1 MNLVICEDYD
11 SASKFVADI
20 IGDSI
25 KLNPNITL
33 GLATGSTPIK
43 VYEYLINKYNDEEI
57 SFENVKTFNLDEY
70 IGLPITHPES
80 YYSFMHRNLFD
91 HINISEENIHIPSN
105 NIKKCDEYNSLL
117 NENKIDLQLLGIGSN
132 GHIGFNEP
140 GTPFDQE
147 TFIVSLTA
155 KTREDNKRFFNNIDE
170 VPTKAITMG
179 IKNILD
185 SKRIIL
191 MATGENKALAVE
203 RLFKGGIDESFPAS
217 SLKKHN
223 DVTIVVDKEAA
234 KYILD

>member
-1 MNLVICEDYD
+1 MNLVICENYD

-20 IGDSI
+20 IGDNI

-43 VYEYLINKYNDEEI
+43 VYENLINKYNNKEL
-57 SFENVKTFNLDEY
+57 SFEGVKSFNLDEY
-70 IGLPITHPES
+70 IGLPITHKES

-91 HINISEENIHIPSN
+91 HININKENIHIPSSDIN
-105 NIKKCDEYNSLL
+105 KCDEYNSLL
-117 NENKIDLQLLGIGSN
+117 KSNTIDLQLLGIGSN

-147 TFIVSLTA
+147 TFIVNLTD
-155 KTREDNKRFFNNIDE
+155 KTRDDNKRFFNNIDE
-170 VPTKAITMG
+170 VPTQAITMG

-185 SKRIIL
+185 SKKIIL
-191 MATGENKALAVE
+191 MATGENKAFAVE
-203 RLFKGGIDESFPAS
+203 RLFKGEIDESFPAS
-217 SLKKHN
+217 SLKGHN
-223 DVTIVVDKEAA
+223 DVTVVVDKKAA

>member
-1 MNLVICEDYD
+1 MNLVICENYD

-20 IGDSI
+20 IGDNI
-25 KLNPNITL
+25 KINPNITL

-43 VYEYLINKYNDEEI
+43 VYENLINKYNDKEI
-57 SFENVKTFNLDEY
+57 NFENVKTFNLDEY
-70 IGLPITHPES
+70 IGLPITHQES

-91 HINISEENIHIPSN
+91 HININKKNTHIPSN
-105 NIKKCDEYNSLL
+105 DINKCDEYNSLL
-117 NENKIDLQLLGIGSN
+117 KENKIDIQLLGIGSN

-147 TFIVSLTA
+147 TFVVSLTE

-170 VPTKAITMG
+170 VPTQAVTMG
-179 IKNILD
+179 IKNIL
-185 SKRIIL
+185 SAKRIVL
-191 MATGENKALAVE
+191 MATGENKSLAVE
-203 RLFKGGIDESFPAS
+203 RLFKGEIDESFPAS

>member
-1 MNLVICEDYD
+1 MNLVICENYD

-20 IGDSI
+20 IGDNI

-91 HINISEENIHIPSN
+91 HINISKENIHIPSN

-147 TFIVSLTA
+147 TFIVSLTD